1 MNPDLALDWLRKDTT
16 LPVSKARELLTT
28 SGAELPQVVIEMFVD
43 EYAPVASTHMTK
55 ESVLRPGI
63 VWIACAES
71 LQERFEF
78 PHIRLP

>member
-1 MNPDLALDWLRKDTT
+1 MLLDWLRKDNT
-16 LPVSKARELLTT
+16 LPVSKAREPLTT

-43 EYAPVASTHMTK
+43 EYAPVAFTHMTK
-55 ESVLRPGI
+55 KGVLRPGI
-63 VWIACAES
+63 VWIARAES